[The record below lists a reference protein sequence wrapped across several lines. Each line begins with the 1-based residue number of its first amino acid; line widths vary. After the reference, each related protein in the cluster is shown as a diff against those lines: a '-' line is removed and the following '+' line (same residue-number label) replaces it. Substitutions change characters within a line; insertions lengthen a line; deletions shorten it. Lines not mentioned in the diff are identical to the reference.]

1 MRVGSLP
8 VPFRSVPQTKKER
21 TEVLVKQLLKVS
33 MENNTLEAEILA
45 KVQRGVSGME
55 DLMMFF
61 PGNGPDSVEKNL
73 GTLLFKENEEVS
85 VFWGCKGKICLERN
99 LP

>member
-1 MRVGSLP
+1 MREGSLP
-8 VPFRSVPQTKKER
+8 ALPFRSKQKKQER

-61 PGNGPDSVEKNL
+61 PGMVSGFGGKKTWDPVERK
-73 GTLLFKENEEVS
+73 NEEVA
-85 VFWGCKGKICLERN
+85 VFFGAARGKFV
-99 LP
+99 